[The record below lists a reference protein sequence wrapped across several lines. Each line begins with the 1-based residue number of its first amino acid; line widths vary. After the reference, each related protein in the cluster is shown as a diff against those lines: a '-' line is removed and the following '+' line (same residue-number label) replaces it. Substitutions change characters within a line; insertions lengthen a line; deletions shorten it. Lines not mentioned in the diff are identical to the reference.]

1 MSVEL
6 CKEGGDFEEE
16 EGRVA
21 AQSDSFLTSL
31 LRAADLSGV
40 F

>member
-6 CKEGGDFEEE
+6 RTEGGDFEEE
-16 EGRVA
+16 EGRIA
-21 AQSDSFLTSL
+21 AQSDAFLTSL
-31 LRAADLSGV
+31 LCAADLSGV